1 MATTTRIERRKRGVF
16 GWIFLILF
24 WGFNAVMAVSFFG
37 GLSGNSAQ
45 YATLASDAERAGYAI
60 GTAIGAG
67 MILTIWVMGAIIL
80 GLFVLLTRGSKV
92 IVETQE
98 G

>member
-1 MATTTRIERRKRGVF
+1 MATTTRIERRKRGIF
-16 GWIFLILF
+16 GWVFLILF
-24 WGFNAVMAVSFFG
+24 WGFNAVMAVSLVG
-37 GLSGNSAQ
+37 GLSENSTQ
-45 YATLASDAERAGYAI
+45 YATLATDAERAGYAA

-67 MILTIWVMGAIIL
+67 LMLTVWVMGAIIL

-92 IVETQE
+92 VVETRE